1 MEKKKK
7 NPDMGICLSSQ
18 NRHWNKLYTTM
29 KVESFNEETDPH
41 CRAAELQDH
50 VAERRQQKRN
60 SRKYELKKIADS

>member
-1 MEKKKK
+1 M
-7 NPDMGICLSSQ
+7 
-18 NRHWNKLYTTM
+18 YTTM
-29 KVESFNEETDPH
+29 KVESFNEETDPQ